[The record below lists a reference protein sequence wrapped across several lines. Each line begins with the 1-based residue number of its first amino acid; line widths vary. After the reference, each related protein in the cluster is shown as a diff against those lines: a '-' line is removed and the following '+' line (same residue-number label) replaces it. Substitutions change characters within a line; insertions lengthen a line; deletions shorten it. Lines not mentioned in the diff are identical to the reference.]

1 MKFFIDTAN
10 LAEIDEMVRTGI
22 VDGVTTNPS
31 IIAREG
37 KDLKETLLKIC
48 DMVEGPV
55 NGEVLAPDADGMV
68 REAQEIAGWHEN
80 MVVKI
85 PMTQEGITA
94 VSRLSKMGIKT
105 NVTTVYDA
113 AQALIVAKAGAT
125 YVSPFVGRS
134 DDVLMD
140 GLKML
145 EDIAE
150 IYRIYHIKTQIIAAS
165 MRTPTYVVGA
175 AKGRG
180 YCHDSLRMHEENVLA
195 SHDRRQSGGLYVR
208 LEKSDGRQE
217 DSVSKRSNNDA
228 QYRVFGATGKADPQ
242 TDYPVHRES
251 GLRASGR
258 FPVLYGT
265 VDRPVL

>member
-22 VDGVTTNPS
+22 VDGVTTNTS

-48 DMVEGPV
+48 GMVDGPV
-55 NGEVLAPDADGMV
+55 NGEVLATDADGMV

-145 EDIAE
+145 ADIAE

-175 AKGRG
+175 AKAGSDIATIP
-180 YCHDSLRMHEENVLA
+180 YECMKKMFWHPMTDVSLEGFM
-195 SHDRRQSGGLYVR
+195 
-208 LEKSDGRQE
+208 SDW
-217 DSVSKRSNNDA
+217 K
-228 QYRVFGATGKADPQ
+228 KAMGDKKI
-242 TDYPVHRES
+242 
-251 GLRASGR
+251 L
-258 FPVLYGT
+258 
-265 VDRPVL
+265 